1 MAKLQIRV
9 IPEGNGLFKWL
20 IVDHV
25 WDGISAPIA
34 VSPDSYGNE
43 SEALLMGATELRR
56 IEDMPARDHP
66 LQD

>member
-1 MAKLQIRV
+1 MTKLQVRV
-9 IPEGNGLFKWL
+9 IPEGNGSFRWL

-34 VSPDSYGNE
+34 VSPQAYVTE
-43 SEALLMGATELRR
+43 CEALLIGANELRR